1 MMLRRFLGAL
11 ALCLFGLST
20 VPALAQQGDPSFN
33 LVNRSG
39 RLIF

>member
-20 VPALAQQGDPSFN
+20 VPALAQQGEPSFN